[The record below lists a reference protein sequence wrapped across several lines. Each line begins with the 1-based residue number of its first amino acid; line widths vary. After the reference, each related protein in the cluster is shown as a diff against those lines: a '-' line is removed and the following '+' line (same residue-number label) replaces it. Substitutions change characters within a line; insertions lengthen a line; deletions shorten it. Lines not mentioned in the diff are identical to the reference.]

1 MNNLIVKGIQEF
13 LGKEIPVVEGGFGEG
28 KRCLTDKTIAEIHGM
43 TTFNIRAR
51 ISSNIKRFK
60 EDVDYIDLKVIYEI
74 NNNLELLQSL
84 GYSKMQVSKA
94 EHIYLLSERG
104 YAKLIKIMDTDLAW
118 EIHDKLIDEYFTM
131 REIIKSDSYM
141 IQDPIQRALA
151 WAEEEKVRQQQQ
163 KQLEQQKPLV
173 DAYKQFLDVGDNM
186 DFGTLAKHIGMGR
199 NKIMA
204 QLRDWKVLMTD
215 EYTVMG
221 IKQTGDKHNQP
232 YQKYVDKG
240 YFIVKHKQLK
250 TGQYKPVTLVTPRGA
265 SAVAKELSKRGII

>member
-1 MNNLIVKGIQEF
+1 MKELQIFNNDI
-13 LGKEIPVVEGGFGEG
+13 FGEVRGLNIDG
-28 KRCLTDKTIAEIHGM
+28 KPYAV
-43 TTFNIRAR
+43 A
-51 ISSNIKRFK
+51 S
-60 EDVDYIDLKVIYEI
+60 DVAKA
-74 NNNLELLQSL
+74 L
-84 GYSKMQVSKA
+84 GYANTSKA
-94 EHIYLLSERG
+94 IKDHCRYITKRYTPHPQSKNKSLEVNMIPEGDIYRL
-104 YAKLIKIMDTDLAW
+104 
-118 EIHDKLIDEYFTM
+118 
-131 REIIKSDSYM
+131 IIKSKLPKAQEFERWVMDEVLPQIRQTGGYIPVSQEM
-141 IQDPIQRALA
+141 S
-151 WAEEEKVRQQQQ
+151 EEEIVARAFQISQRTIEQQK

-186 DFGTLAKHIGMGR
+186 DFGTLAKHIGIGR

-250 TGQYKPVTLVTPRGA
+250 TGQYKPVTLVTPLGA
-265 SAVAKELSKRGII
+265 TAITKELSKRGII

>member
-1 MNNLIVKGIQEF
+1 MKELQIFNNDI
-13 LGKEIPVVEGGFGEG
+13 FGEVRGLNIDG
-28 KRCLTDKTIAEIHGM
+28 KPYAV
-43 TTFNIRAR
+43 A
-51 ISSNIKRFK
+51 S
-60 EDVDYIDLKVIYEI
+60 DVAKA
-74 NNNLELLQSL
+74 L
-84 GYSKMQVSKA
+84 GYANTSKA
-94 EHIYLLSERG
+94 IKDHCRYITKRYTPHPQSKNKSLEVNMIPEGDIYRL
-104 YAKLIKIMDTDLAW
+104 
-118 EIHDKLIDEYFTM
+118 
-131 REIIKSDSYM
+131 IIKSKLPKAQEFERWVMDEVLPQIRQTGGYIPVSQEM
-141 IQDPIQRALA
+141 S
-151 WAEEEKVRQQQQ
+151 EEEIVARAFQISQRTIEQQK

-186 DFGTLAKHIGMGR
+186 DFGTLAKHIGIGR

>member
-1 MNNLIVKGIQEF
+1 MKELQIFNNDI
-13 LGKEIPVVEGGFGEG
+13 FGEVRGLNIDG
-28 KRCLTDKTIAEIHGM
+28 KPYAV
-43 TTFNIRAR
+43 A
-51 ISSNIKRFK
+51 S
-60 EDVDYIDLKVIYEI
+60 DVAKA
-74 NNNLELLQSL
+74 L
-84 GYSKMQVSKA
+84 GYANTSKA
-94 EHIYLLSERG
+94 IKDHCRYITKRYTPHPQSKNKSLEVNMIPEGDIYRL
-104 YAKLIKIMDTDLAW
+104 
-118 EIHDKLIDEYFTM
+118 
-131 REIIKSDSYM
+131 IIKSKLPKAQEFERWVMDEVLPQIRQTGGYIPVSQEM
-141 IQDPIQRALA
+141 S
-151 WAEEEKVRQQQQ
+151 EEEIVARAFQISQRTIEQQK

-173 DAYKQFLDVGDNM
+173 DAYKQFLDVADNM

-221 IKQTGDKHNQP
+221 VKQTGDKHNQP

>member
-1 MNNLIVKGIQEF
+1 MKELQIFNNDI
-13 LGKEIPVVEGGFGEG
+13 FGEVRGLNIDG
-28 KRCLTDKTIAEIHGM
+28 KPYAV
-43 TTFNIRAR
+43 A
-51 ISSNIKRFK
+51 S
-60 EDVDYIDLKVIYEI
+60 DVAKA
-74 NNNLELLQSL
+74 L
-84 GYSKMQVSKA
+84 GYANTSKA
-94 EHIYLLSERG
+94 IKDHCRYITKRYTPHPQSKNKSLEVNMIPEGDIYRL
-104 YAKLIKIMDTDLAW
+104 
-118 EIHDKLIDEYFTM
+118 
-131 REIIKSDSYM
+131 IIKSKLPKAQEFERWVMDEVLPQIRQTGGYIPVSQEM
-141 IQDPIQRALA
+141 S
-151 WAEEEKVRQQQQ
+151 EEEIVARAFQISQRTIEQQK

-186 DFGTLAKHIGMGR
+186 DFGTLAKHIGIGR

-221 IKQTGDKHNQP
+221 VKQTGDKHNQP